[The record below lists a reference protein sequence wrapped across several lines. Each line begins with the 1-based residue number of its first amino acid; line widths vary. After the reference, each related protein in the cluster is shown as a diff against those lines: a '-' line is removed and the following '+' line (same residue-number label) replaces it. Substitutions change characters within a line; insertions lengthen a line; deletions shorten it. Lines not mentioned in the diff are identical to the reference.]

1 MIDEFC
7 RRQQRDGKQGARAG
21 GPDKRAQRFVCI
33 FDGRHFNAAAVKAAA
48 RRQDRRIHKQRLV
61 RQAESMLAIRM
72 ASRLPAGVR
81 L

>member
-1 MIDEFC
+1 
-7 RRQQRDGKQGARAG
+7 
-21 GPDKRAQRFVCI
+21 
-33 FDGRHFNAAAVKAAA
+33 VKAAA